1 MAQPFTGPLTVFD
14 ETGAPVSGA
23 LIYTYQ
29 AGTTVSKAVY
39 TTPALSVAESNP
51 VVADTGG
58 KATFYL
64 GAGAYRIEVRT
75 PDGVVI
81 PAYSVDQQTAA
92 ESGSGTLTTLVEK
105 YTATASQTAFPT
117 AGNFVVATNAV
128 AVYLNGLRLHLTDDF
143 LETNT
148 ALITTTFPCVAGWE
162 LTFEIQS

>member
-1 MAQPFTGPLTVFD
+1 MAQPFTGPLIVLD
-14 ETGAPVSGA
+14 DSGNPVSGA

-29 AGTTVSKAVY
+29 AGTTVSKAAY

-51 VVADTGG
+51 IVAGADG

-64 GAGAYRIEVRT
+64 GPGAYRIEIRT
-75 PDGVVI
+75 PAGVVL
-81 PAYSVDQQTAA
+81 PAYSVDQHTAA
-92 ESGSGTLTTLVEK
+92 ASGTGTLTTLVEK
-105 YTATASQTAFPT
+105 YTATAAQTAFPT
-117 AGNFVVATNAV
+117 VGNFIVATNAV
-128 AVYLNGLRLHLTDDF
+128 DVYLNGLRLRLTDDF